1 MLIKAGVDISKLKRP
16 MRRALNKIAR
26 TLAAVVNEELIITST
41 YEGNHS
47 ESSLHYCDEAIDI
60 RQPAKPDLVVQ
71 ELKRT
76 LGRDFDIV
84 PERDHIHIEY
94 DPD

>member
-41 YEGNHS
+41 YEGN
-47 ESSLHYCDEAIDI
+47 L
-60 RQPAKPDLVVQ
+60 Q
-71 ELKRT
+71 
-76 LGRDFDIV
+76 
-84 PERDHIHIEY
+84 
-94 DPD
+94 